1 MHRSYLHALALIFA
15 IFCALPAYAQSLDAS
30 PSFDDA
36 YVDFLFSPTRPGT
49 EFPPAPAPAP
59 APGWGKT
66 GDRNT
71 RQHVRYASDEAPGT
85 ILIDTT
91 ARRLYFIEASGM
103 AQSYAVGVGREGFGW
118 YGTERISAKR
128 EWPDWRPPASMRA
141 RRPDLPAH
149 MAGGPDNPLG
159 ARALYLGQ
167 TLYRIHGSNEPE
179 TIGTAASSGCF
190 RMTNSDVVDL
200 YRRAQ
205 IGAKVRVF

>member
-1 MHRSYLHALALIFA
+1 MYRDFLRPLVLLLSL
-15 IFCALPAYAQSLDAS
+15 FCALPAYAQSSGAV
-30 PSFDDA
+30 PAFDNS
-36 YVDFLFSPTRPGT
+36 YVDFLFSPTHPGAGFPTRPNHA
-49 EFPPAPAPAP
+49 EKA
-59 APGWGKT
+59 
-66 GDRNT
+66 DIST
-71 RQHVRYASDEAPGT
+71 RQRINYPSDEAPGT

-91 ARRLYFIEASGM
+91 ARRLYFIEPNGT

-149 MAGGPDNPLG
+149 MTGGPDNPLG
-159 ARALYLGQ
+159 ARAIYLGK

-190 RMTNSDVVDL
+190 RMTNSDVIDL
-200 YRRAQ
+200 YQRAR
-205 IGAKVRVF
+205 IGSQVRVF